1 MCEDLFENLNEQQK
15 EAVVHEGS
23 PLLILAGAGSG
34 KTTVITRK
42 IAYLIRQKIVEPW
55 KILAVTF
62 TKKAANEMK
71 ERACELEFDAA
82 QSEIK
87 TFHSFGAWFLRNYID
102 YTDLSENFTVYDDD
116 DSETLLKHS
125 VPSLSSKEVKT
136 AAKQIALAKDYGLLP
151 EDDLSQIESELDLNA
166 IYAEYQK
173 ALRATGNVDFGDLI
187 MLPYLILKQ
196 NEEVRDRVYR
206 RFKVIMV
213 DEYQDT
219 NIAQFNLLQE
229 LSGIKYGND
238 CYVSV
243 VGDDDQSIYKFRG
256 AEVRNILDFSK
267 QFPNT
272 TVIKLERNYRSTSQI
287 LDAANLV
294 IKKNSDRLDK
304 TLISDRG
311 EGKQPVLVFLQ
322 DQDAEQRLVSDLI
335 EQSLESVKEPCS
347 YSDWAVLFR
356 TNAQATG
363 FEKEFIRRKIP
374 YRIFGSLKLY
384 ERAEIKDVIAYLSLF
399 QNHRDV
405 IAFRRIIN
413 KPARSLGV
421 KTQEQILLKSLN
433 NAVEKNTAD
442 NNDESDE
449 NIYFK
454 DLLEVMREMIAAKD
468 FTKKAGEGAASFINI
483 FDNFETFIESE
494 KHLSD
499 FIKLVVERSGILEYY
514 KTGDKIED
522 TQTEEY
528 LQSFI
533 DSAVP
538 YDGNLEGKPLRELLI
553 EFLDSINLERT
564 LAEQENDVSDYVT
577 LMTLH
582 NTKGLEFNNVIITG
596 VEEGVFPRF
605 GKSGTD
611 LEEERRL
618 FYVGITRAKNQLY
631 VTSTS
636 RRALYGRWEFMQ
648 PSQFLRD
655 VMQAFKVLGNIPF
668 GFGSGEENSFANRF
682 GASYSGYRNAGGY
695 GNYSGNAPS
704 ASVEDD
710 SLLKK
715 WKKGTKIYHDDYGE
729 GYIIK
734 SGYNE
739 GELVINVQFQTGEI
753 KKFLPAYQ
761 SAKLTIIRD

>member
-1 MCEDLFENLNEQQK
+1 MREDLFEGLNEQQK
-15 EAVVHEGS
+15 EAVIHEGS

-55 KILAVTF
+55 NILAVTF

-71 ERACELEFDAA
+71 ERACLLEAGAA

-87 TFHSFGAWFLRNYID
+87 TFHSFGAWFLRTYID
-102 YTDLSENFTVYDDD
+102 YTNLSEKFTVYDDD

-151 EDDLSQIESELDLNA
+151 EDDLSQIESDLDLNS

-196 NEEVRDRVYR
+196 NEAVRERVYR

-272 TVIKLERNYRSTSQI
+272 SIVKLERNYRSTSQI
-287 LDAANLV
+287 LDVANLV

-311 EGKQPVLVFLQ
+311 EGKQPVYIYIDNRFPYDNKFSYIDEEKEIITEEKFV
-322 DQDAEQRLVSDLI
+322 AELI
-335 EQSLESVKEPCS
+335 EKSLKEKKS

-374 YRIFGSLKLY
+374 YRIFGSIKLY

-405 IAFRRIIN
+405 VAFRRIIN
-413 KPARSLGV
+413 KPTRTLGA

-433 NAVEKNTAD
+433 NTVENKSAED
-442 NNDESDE
+442 NEQSDE
-449 NIYFK
+449 NIIFK
-454 DLLEVMREMIAAKD
+454 DLFEVMREMITAKE
-468 FTKKAGEGAASFINI
+468 FSKKAGEGAASFINI

-499 FIKLVVERSGILEYY
+499 FIKLVIERSGILEYY

-538 YDGNLEGKPLRELLI
+538 YEKKLEERPLRELLT

-564 LAEQENDVSDYVT
+564 LAEEEEETTDYVT

-582 NTKGLEFNNVIITG
+582 NTKGLEFNKVIITG

-605 GKSGTD
+605 GKVGIE

-618 FYVGITRAKNQLY
+618 FYVGITRAKNELF
-631 VTSTS
+631 VTSTA
-636 RRALYGRWEFMQ
+636 RRALYGHWEFMQ
-648 PSQFLRD
+648 PSQFLKD
-655 VMQAFKVLGNIPF
+655 AKDAFRILGNPPF
-668 GFGSGEENSFANRF
+668 GFSQRIQP
-682 GASYSGYRNAGGY
+682 SYG
-695 GNYSGNAPS
+695 GNYSQKETDSPTE
-704 ASVEDD
+704 EDD
-710 SLLKK
+710 SFAAK
-715 WKKGTKIYHDDYGE
+715 WKRGTKIYHDDYGE

-739 GELVINVQFQTGEI
+739 GELVINVQFQTGEV